1 MAADCLLERLTCW
14 FWCSTAL
21 AAVCA
26 RPATSPCVTAG
37 IQFGGPAAAARSL
50 CVESTASWSVGTTQ
64 WVRGG
69 THLPSLARLRAAVGD
84 SHNASKPTTCLSKW
98 RVCRCVE
105 CVAGQAGPLVCA
117 CAPGWTGPSCSVR
130 MTCVWGTLLN
140 SSPPKCL
147 CNAGF
152 SGPQCDIPIPEPI
165 TVCVTVRVG
174 ACAMTLRAY
183 LLTMSRGNRKEATV
197 NQSGQSACTNLMI
210 PRTHRMPAC
219 LMVHMT
225 HHVCSHVCVS
235 LSCVCSA
242 STVQL

>member
-1 MAADCLLERLTCW
+1 MAADCLLVRLACW

-64 WVRGG
+64 WVRVD
-69 THLPSLARLRAAVGD
+69 THTLAHLRELWVARITLRNPLLVYPSGVCV
-84 SHNASKPTTCLSKW
+84 T
-98 RVCRCVE
+98 VCRYVE

-165 TVCVTVRVG
+165 TVSVS
-174 ACAMTLRAY
+174 LRA
-183 LLTMSRGNRKEATV
+183 R
-197 NQSGQSACTNLMI
+197 
-210 PRTHRMPAC
+210 
-219 LMVHMT
+219 
-225 HHVCSHVCVS
+225 
-235 LSCVCSA
+235 
-242 STVQL
+242 